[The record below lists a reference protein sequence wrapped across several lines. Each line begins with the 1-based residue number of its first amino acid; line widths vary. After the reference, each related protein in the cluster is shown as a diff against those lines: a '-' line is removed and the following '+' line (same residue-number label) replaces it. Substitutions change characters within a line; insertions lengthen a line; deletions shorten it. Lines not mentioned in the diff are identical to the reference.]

1 MQISKRVFQ
10 GNKACQ
16 IFWKMYVCISGGKK
30 CSFFGK
36 FSVLC
41 FLETPILRSVLL
53 PYSQRVLE
61 YLKDQKISL
70 RTSKK
75 WKELVV
81 LENLRLYIMLVV
93 IYYYMKRENY
103 KVLKFDVNN
112 SSYFEIDQ
120 KGPEMYRNE
129 VLGSLWKV
137 STWSILHFLQND
149 FFGKNFFFKFVEP

>member
-1 MQISKRVFQ
+1 MF
-10 GNKACQ
+10 
-16 IFWKMYVCISGGKK
+16 IFWKIQCAVFFWNTHFQISP
-30 CSFFGK
+30 FA
-36 FSVLC
+36 L
-41 FLETPILRSVLL
+41 
-53 PYSQRVLE
+53 YQRVLE
-61 YLKDQKISL
+61 YLKHQKISL

-75 WKELVV
+75 WKELAV

-120 KGPEMYRNE
+120 KGPEMHRNE

-137 STWSILHFLQND
+137 STWNILHFLQND
-149 FFGKNFFFKFVEP
+149 FFGKKIVFKFVELKRLKMGPKYRFTGIIRS